1 VNQPLPELDE
11 AAARAILA
19 EQVAEGRAL
28 LEREAVPIEGV
39 RVLHRADMQF
49 QGQSHILS
57 VDLPD
62 AAITRAG
69 LAEAFAQAYWRRFE
83 VELAELRPVLVNLH
97 TAVIGLRPT
106 VDLERL
112 IEAGDS
118 LEGAKVGQRP
128 VWFDGEAVLTPIYR
142 REKLP
147 RGARFAGPAIVEQLD
162 ATTVVEPGCE
172 VEVDRLGNLLIT
184 V

>member
-1 VNQPLPELDE
+1 MP
-11 AAARAILA
+11 A
-19 EQVAEGRAL
+19 
-28 LEREAVPIEGV
+28 
-39 RVLHRADMQF
+39 
-49 QGQSHILS
+49 
-57 VDLPD
+57 
-62 AAITRAG
+62 RAG
-69 LAEAFAQAYWRRFE
+69 LGEAFASAYWRRFE

-97 TAVIGLRPT
+97 TAVIGERPA

-118 LEGAKVGQRP
+118 LQGAQSGTRE
-128 VWFDGEAVLTPIYR
+128 VWFEGGVVPTPIYR

-147 RGARFAGPAIVEQLD
+147 RGARFEGPAIVEQLD
-162 ATTVVEPGCE
+162 ATTVVEPGCR